1 MIFTCENG
9 IAFQRDFVY
18 NVAQKTNSL
27 DAISL
32 TNENPMTLR
41 LVCTADN
48 HLGRYYGKMNV
59 KQLTERRKRLR
70 DAFAQAVDFAITKRA
85 HFFLQC
91 GDLFD
96 REAPPPAEL
105 TFVAQ
110 QFQKLREANIRIY
123 AISGNHDMPTSSEG
137 ATPVRI
143 YDALRAA
150 RVFTKRTEIEFDL
163 IKVEGQ
169 TVAIGGIA
177 PDPRLD
183 ANADPLNE
191 VEYQSPKADV
201 TLLLL
206 HCGFE
211 DCVPPGFAEAVL
223 PKARVAQ
230 MQDIDYFFLGDLHRT
245 HKAIV
250 ERSTVIIPGATER
263 MTFGEIDERA
273 GFYYVELA
281 GRDAVKLQHQ
291 PIEPQ
296 PMRREIIRTT
306 DLPDDAPTEYVF
318 DKLHEWADT
327 EQMMQLR
334 IEGPLER
341 EVYHHLKF
349 FDIWRLG
356 NELNFYFDLDRAD
369 VKLKSENANDSVGG
383 GEVVSIRQEI
393 ERVADEFAAQRQGD
407 DRALIEEAR
416 EMVLARMSREA

>member
-1 MIFTCENG
+1 MI
-9 IAFQRDFVY
+9 
-18 NVAQKTNSL
+18 K
-27 DAISL
+27 
-32 TNENPMTLR
+32 

-48 HLGRYYGKMNV
+48 HLGRYYGKMNLR
-59 KQLTERRKRLR
+59 QLALRRQRLR
-70 DAFAQAVDFAITKRA
+70 EAFAQTVDFAIAKRA
-85 HFFLQC
+85 HFFLHC

-163 IKVEGQ
+163 VKVENQ

-183 ANADPLNE
+183 PGVDPLDS
-191 VEYQSPKADV
+191 VTYTKPKADV
-201 TLLLL
+201 TLLML
-206 HCGFE
+206 HCGYE
-211 DCVPPGFAEAVL
+211 GSVPKEFAEAIL

-230 MQDIDYFFLGDLHRT
+230 MQDIDYFFLGDIHHT
-245 HKAIV
+245 HKAV
-250 ERSTVIIPGATER
+250 VDHSTVIVPGATER
-263 MTFGEIDERA
+263 MTFGEIEEKA
-273 GFYYVELA
+273 GFYYAELDGKNA
-281 GRDAVKLQHQ
+281 IKLQHQ

-306 DLPDDAPTEYVF
+306 DIDPHQPTEYVF
-318 DKLHEWADT
+318 ERLRDWSDK
-327 EQMMQLR
+327 EQLMQLR

-341 EVYHHLKF
+341 DVYHRLKF

-356 NELNFYFDLDRAD
+356 NELNFYFDLDRAE
-369 VKLKSENANDSVGG
+369 VKLKTGNADDAIGG
-383 GEVVSIRQEI
+383 GEVISIRYEI
-393 ERVADEFAAQRQGD
+393 ERVADEFAAQREGD

-416 EMVLARMSREA
+416 ALVMSRIRPE

>member
-1 MIFTCENG
+1 MI
-9 IAFQRDFVY
+9 
-18 NVAQKTNSL
+18 K
-27 DAISL
+27 
-32 TNENPMTLR
+32 

-59 KQLTERRKRLR
+59 KQLGERRQRLR
-70 DAFAQAVDFAITKRA
+70 AAFAQAVDFAIAKRA

-110 QFQKLREANIRIY
+110 QFQRLREANIRIY

-150 RVFTKRTEIEFDL
+150 RVFTKRTEIEFDFV
-163 IKVEGQ
+163 KVENQ
-169 TVAIGGIA
+169 TVAIGGVA

-183 ANADPLNE
+183 PGADPLND
-191 VEYQSPKADV
+191 VHYTSPKADV
-201 TLLLL
+201 ALLLL

-211 DCVPPGFAEAVL
+211 GCVPPDFAETIL

-263 MTFGEIDERA
+263 MTFGEIEERA
-273 GFYYVELA
+273 GFYYVELD
-281 GRDAVKLQHQ
+281 GRAAIKLQHQ
-291 PIEPQ
+291 PIDPQ
-296 PMRREIIRTT
+296 PMRRETIRTT
-306 DLPDDAPTEYVF
+306 DLPDDTPTEYVF
-318 DKLHEWADT
+318 DKLREWADAD
-327 EQMMQLR
+327 QMMQLR
-334 IEGPLER
+334 IEGPLAR
-341 EVYHHLKF
+341 EVYHRLKF

-356 NELNFYFDLDRAD
+356 NELNFYFDLDRAE
-369 VKLKSENANDSVGG
+369 VTLKSENNDPVGG
-383 GEVVSIRQEI
+383 GEVVSIRREI
-393 ERVADEFAAQRQGD
+393 ERVADELAQRTGD
-407 DRALIEEAR
+407 DHTLIEEAR
-416 EMVLARMSREA
+416 AMVLARLGQEE